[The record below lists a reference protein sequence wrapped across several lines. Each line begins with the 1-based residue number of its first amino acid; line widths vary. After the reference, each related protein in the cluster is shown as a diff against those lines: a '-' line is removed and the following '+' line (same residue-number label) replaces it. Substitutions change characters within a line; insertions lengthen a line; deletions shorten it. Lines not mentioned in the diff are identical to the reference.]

1 MLKTVQVYT
10 TMPGVE
16 ILTLDP
22 LGVPEDDPVQVKH
35 IEGLDPTKANIN
47 TLSYGAIDGDAFLG
61 SNVPSRNIVLTL
73 GPNPDWST
81 WTFESLRQLIYSYFI
96 PKFSTVQLVF
106 DSDEV
111 GIVQISGIVE
121 DVLANQFTKDPEYIV
136 SLVCLDPFFTAVTPN
151 TLSGTAIRE
160 GGDLEEI
167 AYTGNIP
174 TGIYLRMDP
183 SGTDATTIRVYFGST
198 GTSYFDVVAAVN
210 SDVYFDMNS
219 RPLHKA
225 VREVGLVN
233 GIFTNRLSEVSNDSV
248 WPVIM
253 PGDNL
258 FGVVTD
264 AGDHEW
270 ELEYYKRYGGI

>member
-22 LGVPEDDPVQVKH
+22 LGVPEDDPVQVRH
-35 IEGLDPTKANIN
+35 IEGLDPTKANIS
-47 TLSYGAIDGDAFLG
+47 TLSYAAIDGDAFLG

-96 PKFSTVQLVF
+96 PKYSTVQLVF

-136 SLVCLDPFFTAVTPN
+136 SLVCLDPMFTAVTPD
-151 TLSGTAIRE
+151 TVSGLS
-160 GGDLEEI
+160 
-167 AYTGNIP
+167 YT
-174 TGIYLRMDP
+174 
-183 SGTDATTIRVYFGST
+183 
-198 GTSYFDVVAAVN
+198 
-210 SDVYFDMNS
+210 
-219 RPLHKA
+219 
-225 VREVGLVN
+225 
-233 GIFTNRLSEVSNDSV
+233 
-248 WPVIM
+248 
-253 PGDNL
+253 
-258 FGVVTD
+258 
-264 AGDHEW
+264 
-270 ELEYYKRYGGI
+270 

>member
-1 MLKTVQVYT
+1 MLKKVSVYT
-10 TMPGVE
+10 TAAGVDT
-16 ILTLDP
+16 LTLDP
-22 LGVPEDDPVQVKH
+22 LGVPEDDFVQVKH
-35 IEGLDPTKANIN
+35 IEGLDPMKANIN
-47 TLSYGAIDGDAFLG
+47 LLSYGAIDGDAFLG
-61 SNVPSRNIVLTL
+61 SNVPSRTITLTL
-73 GPNPDWST
+73 GPNPDYST
-81 WTFESLRQLIYSYFI
+81 WQFESLRQLIYSYFI
-96 PKFSTVQLVF
+96 PKYSSVQLVF

-111 GIVQISGIVE
+111 GVVQITGIVE
-121 DVLANQFTKDPEYIV
+121 DCVANQFSRDPEYII
-136 SLVCLDPFFTAVTPN
+136 SIICMDPFFSAIDPD
-151 TLSGTAIRE
+151 TLEGTAIRE
-160 GGDLEEI
+160 GGTLESI
-167 AYTGNIP
+167 TYTGNVP
-174 TGIYLRMDP
+174 TGIALRMDP
-183 SGTDATTIRVYFGST
+183 SGTDATNVRVYFGSL
-198 GTSYFDVVAAVN
+198 GTSYFDVIAAVN

-233 GIFTNRLSEVSNDSV
+233 GIITNRLSEVSNDSL